1 MISTGNNAMRTT
13 LAIGLL
19 AAVLAGSRVEAH
31 HGNSEFDMSQELRYE
46 GTLTSVQ
53 WKNPH
58 IMLTLETRTP
68 EGKQITLTLEG
79 ASPNVLRVG
88 GFDANS
94 LVPGDAVIAVV
105 SPSRRFPEQSAYGYQ
120 LIKLDGTVVPLVSAG
135 LKRTL
140 TTATTDVI
148 TGSWVAT
155 AESFATFVRELRSW
169 PLTPAAAEIRGRFTP
184 KDSGQARCIPVA
196 APMLMMY
203 PVVSVLTQEADH
215 IRFDSEW
222 LGATR
227 LFYTDGRAHPPAD
240 ERFQQGHSVVHWEGQ
255 TLVVDTTNYSD
266 QETGGVPS
274 GSRRHLVETFRL
286 GADGRSLEYGYTL
299 EDADYLQGQ
308 ITGTARFDY
317 RPDLQ
322 HTAAE
327 CDADQARS
335 FFREFV

>member
-1 MISTGNNAMRTT
+1 MNNK
-13 LAIGLL
+13 
-19 AAVLAGSRVEAH
+19 AAVLLICAALPRLAAAH
-31 HGNSEFDMSQELRYE
+31 HGNSEFDMATELRYE
-46 GTLTSVQ
+46 GTLVEAQ
-53 WKNPH
+53 WRNPH
-58 IMLTLETRTP
+58 ISLTLDTVNAD
-68 EGKQITLTLEG
+68 GQAITLQIEG

-88 GFDANS
+88 GFNAES
-94 LVPGDAVIAVV
+94 LGAGDHVIAVV
-105 SPSRRFPEQSAYGYQ
+105 SPSRRFPERGAYGYEI
-120 LIKLDGTVVPLVSAG
+120 IKTDGTVVPLVSAG

-140 TTATTDVI
+140 TTATTDTI

-203 PVVSVLTQEADH
+203 PVVSVLAQEADH

-227 LFYTDGRAHPPAD
+227 LFYTDGRAHPAAD
-240 ERFQQGHSVVHWEGQ
+240 ERFQQGHSIAQWEGDV
-255 TLVVDTTNYSD
+255 LVVDTTNYTD

-286 GADGRSLEYGYTL
+286 GADGKSMEYGYTL

-322 HTAAE
+322 HTTAE

-335 FFREFV
+335 FFREFE